1 LKEGSEM
8 AGLEL
13 LTEMGKQGMLL
24 SQFGIQI
31 AGKNISNV
39 NTKGYSRQRLD
50 VNPLLPEILGKFS
63 FGSAINGDTLHRI
76 RQNFVDRQFWSQT
89 GLQSQYSAE
98 DTLLRQVEGVLPS
111 SNDTGLGTMLDEFWN
126 AWNAL
131 ANDPESSVARTIVRD
146 RAQTLA
152 QNFNRVY
159 REFLSFQST
168 IEDEIQAR
176 VGEINELASQIAELN
191 KVNPGN
197 SLDLDDQRDR
207 LIDRLAELAN
217 VDVQRDGS
225 NISVYVSGLML
236 VSGKTSY
243 AIATDVRRDGSNV
256 SVYVS
261 GLMLVSGKTSYAI
274 ATEEIT
280 DEDGIAQIS
289 TLISGT
295 SREIDANSGELAAL
309 LAVHNQDIP
318 DLLSR
323 LDNLAISLA
332 DAVNS
337 IHQTGYNLGG
347 TTGLDFFTSTT
358 EGAGS
363 IAVNSAIVSD
373 PELIATSDALGESGN
388 GNVAKALADL
398 ADVQVVGN
406 QSLGEYY
413 RSLVGTLGNRIQETG
428 FLKAN
433 QDKIVSNLEIQRQ
446 SISGVSME
454 EEMTRMVQLEQA
466 FTAASRLVNVADELT
481 QTVLQLL

>member
-1 LKEGSEM
+1 M

-76 RQNFVDRQFWSQT
+76 RQNFVDRQFWSQSS
-89 GLQSQYSAE
+89 LQSQYSAE

-168 IEDEIQAR
+168 IEDEIKAR

-207 LIDRLAELAN
+207 LVDRLAELVN
-217 VDVQRDGS
+217 V
-225 NISVYVSGLML
+225 
-236 VSGKTSY
+236 
-243 AIATDVRRDGSNV
+243 DVRRDGSDV

-261 GLMLVSGKTSYAI
+261 GLMLVSGRTSYAI
-274 ATEEIT
+274 ATDESV
-280 DEDGIAQIS
+280 DEDGISQIS

-295 SREIDANSGELAAL
+295 SRTIDANSGELGAL

-323 LDNLAISLA
+323 LDNLAVSLA

-337 IHQTGYNLGG
+337 IHQTGYNLDGF
-347 TTGLDFFTSTT
+347 TGLDFFASTT

-388 GNVAKALADL
+388 ANVAKALADL
-398 ADVQVVGN
+398 ADADVVGN

-466 FTAASRLVNVADELT
+466 FTAASRLVNVADELI

>member
-1 LKEGSEM
+1 M

-63 FGSAINGDTLHRI
+63 LGSAINGDTLRRI
-76 RQNFVDRQFWSQT
+76 RQNFVDRQFWSQSS
-89 GLQSQYSAE
+89 LQSQYSAE

-126 AWNAL
+126 SWNAL

-207 LIDRLAELAN
+207 LVDRLAELVN
-217 VDVQRDGS
+217 V
-225 NISVYVSGLML
+225 
-236 VSGKTSY
+236 
-243 AIATDVRRDGSNV
+243 DVRRDGSSV

-261 GLMLVSGKTSYAI
+261 GLMLVSGRTSYAI
-274 ATEEIT
+274 ATDESV
-280 DEDGIAQIS
+280 DEDGISQIS

-295 SREIDANSGELAAL
+295 SRTIDANSGELGAL
-309 LAVHNQDIP
+309 LAVHNNDIP

-323 LDNLAISLA
+323 LDNLAVSLA

-337 IHQTGYNLGG
+337 IHQTGYNLDGF
-347 TTGLDFFTSTT
+347 TGLDFFTATT

-373 PELIATSDALGESGN
+373 PELIATSDASGESGN
-388 GNVAKALADL
+388 ANVAKALADL
-398 ADVQVVGN
+398 ADADVVGN

-433 QDKIVSNLEIQRQ
+433 QDKIVSSLEIQRQ

-454 EEMTRMVQLEQA
+454 EEMTKMVQLEQA
-466 FTAASRLVNVADELT
+466 FTAASRLVSTADELI

>member
-1 LKEGSEM
+1 M

-13 LTEMGKQGMLL
+13 LTEIGKQGMLL

-63 FGSAINGDTLHRI
+63 LGSAINGDTLRRI

-89 GLQSQYSAE
+89 GLQSQYATE

-111 SNDTGLGTMLDEFWN
+111 SNDSGLGTMLDEFWN
-126 AWNAL
+126 AWNSL

-207 LIDRLAELAN
+207 LIDRLSELVN
-217 VDVQRDGS
+217 VDIQRDGS
-225 NISVYVSGLML
+225 S
-236 VSGKTSY
+236 
-243 AIATDVRRDGSNV
+243 V

-261 GLMLVSGKTSYAI
+261 GLMLVSGKTSYGI
-274 ATEEIT
+274 TMEETT
-280 DEDGIAQIS
+280 DENGISQI
-289 TLISGT
+289 TALISGT
-295 SREIDANSGELAAL
+295 SREIDVRSGELGAL
-309 LAVHNQDIP
+309 LEVHNTDIP

-323 LDNLAISLA
+323 LDTLAVSLA
-332 DAVNS
+332 DTVNA
-337 IHQTGYNLGG
+337 IHQTGYNLDG
-347 TTGLDFFTSTT
+347 TTGLPFFATTT

-363 IAVNSAIVSD
+363 IEVNSAIVSD
-373 PELIATSDALGESGN
+373 PDLIASSDSLGESGN

-398 ADVQVVGN
+398 ADNEVVGN
-406 QSLGEYY
+406 QTLGEYY

-433 QDKIVSNLEIQRQ
+433 QDKIVTNLANQRQ

-466 FTAASRLVNVADELT
+466 FTAASRLVSTADELT
-481 QTVLQLL
+481 QTILQLL

>member
-1 LKEGSEM
+1 M

-13 LTEMGKQGMLL
+13 LTEIGKQGMLL

-63 FGSAINGDTLHRI
+63 LGSAINGDTLRRI
-76 RQNFVDRQFWSQT
+76 RQNFIDRQFWSQT
-89 GLQSQYSAE
+89 GLQSQYAAE

-126 AWNAL
+126 AWNSL

-152 QNFNRVY
+152 QNFNRVH

-168 IEDEIQAR
+168 IEDEIKAR

-207 LIDRLAELAN
+207 LIDRLAELVN
-217 VDVQRDGS
+217 VDVQ
-225 NISVYVSGLML
+225 
-236 VSGKTSY
+236 
-243 AIATDVRRDGSNV
+243 RDGSNV

-261 GLMLVSGKTSYAI
+261 GLMLVSGKTSYEIAI
-274 ATEEIT
+274 EESI
-280 DEDGIAQIS
+280 DENGVAQLS

-295 SREIDANSGELAAL
+295 SREIDVRSGELGGM
-309 LAVHNQDIP
+309 LAVHNDDIP

-323 LDNLAISLA
+323 LDTLAVALA
-332 DAVNS
+332 DTVNA
-337 IHQTGYNLGG
+337 IHQTGYNLDG
-347 TTGLDFFTSTT
+347 TTGLAFFSTTT

-373 PELIATSDALGESGN
+373 PELIATSDTLGESGN
-388 GNVAKALADL
+388 GNVAKELADL
-398 ADVQVVGN
+398 ADNEVIGN
-406 QSLGEYY
+406 QTLGEYY

-433 QDKIVSNLEIQRQ
+433 QDKIVNNLENQRQ

-466 FTAASRLVNVADELT
+466 FTAASRLVSTADELT
-481 QTVLQLL
+481 QTILQLL

>member
-1 LKEGSEM
+1 M

-63 FGSAINGDTLHRI
+63 LGSAINGDTLRRI
-76 RQNFVDRQFWSQT
+76 RQNFVDQQFWSQT

-98 DTLLRQVEGVLPS
+98 DMLLRQVEGVLPS

-217 VDVQRDGS
+217 IDVQRDGS
-225 NISVYVSGLML
+225 S
-236 VSGKTSY
+236 
-243 AIATDVRRDGSNV
+243 V

-261 GLMLVSGKTSYAI
+261 GLMLVSGKTSYGI
-274 ATEEIT
+274 AVEEST
-280 DEDGIAQIS
+280 DEEGLAQIS

-295 SREIDANSGELAAL
+295 RREIDVISGELGAL
-309 LAVHNQDIP
+309 LAVHNNDIP

-323 LDNLAISLA
+323 LDTLAVSLA
-332 DAVNS
+332 DTVNS
-337 IHQTGYNLGG
+337 IHRTGYNLDGV
-347 TTGLDFFTSTT
+347 TGLDFFASTT

-388 GNVAKALADL
+388 GNAAKALADL
-398 ADVQVVGN
+398 ADNEVIGN
-406 QSLGEYY
+406 QTLGEYY

-433 QDKIVSNLEIQRQ
+433 QEKIASNLAIQRQ

-466 FTAASRLVNVADELT
+466 FTAASRLVSTADELT